1 MSLCLLPIEILVS
14 IFGEL
19 GYGSDP
25 VEYHRTASR
34 SLKSLRLTSRY
45 IGALATELLF
55 QRCALVVG
63 DTESWL
69 RIYEIA
75 NHQEIAKYLKVLN
88 IVDLDAWIGSP
99 GLWITGAFDL
109 AMLSEINSI
118 TIFNTLRASRSP
130 AKIKIR
136 AEPCPLEVDAPLMTG
151 WLEDFL
157 QEFIEVTPRQGFQIV
172 ALEFSF
178 PHERTWD
185 WVSPSINLEY
195 LQSLNLTLRSLG
207 DPDDVEKLQTSL
219 VPAIKNMPALKSFNL
234 KQRTRCNPAY
244 TSDMNVNI
252 IGMLWNKNWP
262 RLSHLEIRCTQTS
275 LVELQAFLLANGRSL
290 QTFHL
295 CVTPKGYLEME
306 EGHIDEKDLPV
317 LKDWIELAGIV
328 PGGLTMFTGKPDE
341 EQEEAWPKI

>member
-1 MSLCLLPIEILVS
+1 MSLCLLPTEILVS

-34 SLKSLRLTSRY
+34 SLKSLRLTSRC
-45 IGALATELLF
+45 IGAVATELLF
-55 QRCALVVG
+55 QRFALVVR
-63 DTESWL
+63 DSESWF

-75 NHQEIAKYLKVLN
+75 SHQEIAKYLKVLN
-88 IVDLDAWIGSP
+88 IVELDTWIGQR
-99 GLWITGAFDL
+99 WVTGAFDL
-109 AMLSEINSI
+109 AMLPELNSI
-118 TIFNTLRASRSP
+118 TIFNALRASRSP
-130 AKIKIR
+130 AKTKIR
-136 AEPCPLEVDAPLMTG
+136 AEPCPIEVDASLLMTG

-157 QEFIEVTPRQGFQIV
+157 QEFIEVTPRQGFQVV

-185 WVSPSINLEY
+185 WVSPSSNLEY
-195 LQSLNLTLRSLG
+195 LQSLNLNLRFLS
-207 DPDDVEKLQTSL
+207 DSDDVAKVQTSL
-219 VPAIKNMPALKSFNL
+219 VPAIKNMPALKSFKL

-252 IGMLWNKNWP
+252 IGMLLNVNWP

-275 LVELQAFLLANGRSL
+275 LVELQAFLLATGPSL

-295 CVTPKGYLEME
+295 CVTPKDYMEME
-306 EGHIDEKDLPV
+306 EGHIDEKDLPA
-317 LKDWIELAGIV
+317 LKDWIELTGIV

-341 EQEEAWPKI
+341 EQEEAWPKS

>member
-14 IFGEL
+14 ICGEL

-88 IVDLDAWIGSP
+88 IVELGAWNGSRRP
-99 GLWITGAFDL
+99 WITGAFDL
-109 AMLSEINSI
+109 AMLPEINSI
-118 TIFNTLRASRSP
+118 TIFNALRASRSP
-130 AKIKIR
+130 AKTKIR
-136 AEPCPLEVDAPLMTG
+136 AEPCPLEVDAPLMTT
-151 WLEDFL
+151 WLEGFL
-157 QEFIEVTPRQGFQIV
+157 QEFIEVTPRQGFQVV

-195 LQSLNLTLRSLG
+195 LQSLNLTLRFLSNS
-207 DPDDVEKLQTSL
+207 DDLEKLRTSL
-219 VPAIKNMPALKSFNL
+219 VSAIKNMPALKTFIL

-252 IGMLWNKNWP
+252 IGMLWNVNWP

-275 LVELQAFLLANGRSL
+275 LVELQTFLLANERSL

-317 LKDWIELAGIV
+317 LKDWIELTGIV

-341 EQEEAWPKI
+341 EQEEAWPKS

>member
-1 MSLCLLPIEILVS
+1 MSLCLLPPEILVS
-14 IFGEL
+14 ICGEL

-55 QRCALVVG
+55 QRYALAVG
-63 DTESWL
+63 DTESWF

-75 NHQEIAKYLKVLN
+75 NHQEIAKHMKVLN
-88 IVDLDAWIGSP
+88 IVDLDARIGP
-99 GLWITGAFDL
+99 PCLWITGAFDL
-109 AMLSEINSI
+109 ALLPEINSI
-118 TIFNTLRASRSP
+118 TIFNTLRAWRSP
-130 AKIKIR
+130 AKINNR
-136 AEPCPLEVDAPLMTG
+136 AEPCPLEVDAPLISG
-151 WLEDFL
+151 WLEDL
-157 QEFIEVTPRQGFQIV
+157 LREFIEVSPRQGFQIV
-172 ALEFSF
+172 ALEFKF
-178 PHERTWD
+178 PYERTWD
-185 WVSPSINLEY
+185 WISPSINLEY
-195 LQSLNLTLRSLG
+195 LQSLNLTLRYLN
-207 DPDDVEKLQTSL
+207 DPDDVEELQKSL
-219 VPAIKNMPALKSFNL
+219 VPAITNMPALNSFNL

-275 LVELQAFLLANGRSL
+275 LVELQAFLLANERSL

-306 EGHIDEKDLPV
+306 EDHIDEKDLPV
-317 LKDWIELAGIV
+317 LKDWIELTGIV

-341 EQEEAWPKI
+341 EQEEAWPKS

>member
-1 MSLCLLPIEILVS
+1 MSLCLLPAEILVS

-55 QRCALVVG
+55 QRCALVVR
-63 DTESWL
+63 DSESWF

-75 NHQEIAKYLKVLN
+75 SHQEIAKYLKVLN
-88 IVDLDAWIGSP
+88 IVELDTWIGQR
-99 GLWITGAFDL
+99 WVTGAFDL
-109 AMLSEINSI
+109 AMLPELNSI
-118 TIFNTLRASRSP
+118 TIFNALRASRSP
-130 AKIKIR
+130 AKTKIR
-136 AEPCPLEVDAPLMTG
+136 AEPCPIEVDASLLMTG

-157 QEFIEVTPRQGFQIV
+157 QEFIEVTPRQGFQVV

-195 LQSLNLTLRSLG
+195 LQSLNLNLRLLSNS
-207 DPDDVEKLQTSL
+207 DDVAKVQTSL
-219 VPAIKNMPALKSFNL
+219 VPAIKNMPALKSFKL

-252 IGMLWNKNWP
+252 IGMLLNVNWP

-295 CVTPKGYLEME
+295 CVTPKDYMEME

-317 LKDWIELAGIV
+317 LKDWIELTGIV

-341 EQEEAWPKI
+341 EQEEAWPKS